1 MSPFASGF
9 CFARRRAISLGREW
23 TNVQQMNRIVFA
35 FQLLYQ
41 LGGTDAGLHL
51 SNSCFL

>member
-1 MSPFASGF
+1 MFPFASGF
-9 CFARRRAISLGREW
+9 CSARRRAISLGREW

-41 LGGTDAGLHL
+41 LGGTDPGLHL